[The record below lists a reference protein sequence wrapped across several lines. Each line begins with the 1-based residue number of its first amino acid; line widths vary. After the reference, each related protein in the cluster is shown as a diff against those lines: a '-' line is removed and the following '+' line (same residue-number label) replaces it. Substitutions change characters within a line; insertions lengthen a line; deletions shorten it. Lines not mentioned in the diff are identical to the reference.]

1 MAAAY
6 QVATTNPEK
15 PNPYLGEANPYLQD
29 VIDLSSRD
37 LVDNYNRTVTPAQNR
52 AAIQSGSFG
61 NTGLDE
67 MNRADERGLRTS
79 LTDLSSKLRFND
91 YGQQQG
97 MHQWQQQFNEGQRQF
112 DLGYGRA
119 LQGDAYSQNMGYL
132 QAGLGSLG
140 TLQGMNAGDLASA
153 NAQQNTPLGYY
164 QQFNNSANAAGS
176 GGGAQTSTQGTTSNP
191 IGAALGGAQL
201 GSSLYNAGRQNGWWG
216 SSGYTGAGGS
226 GTNYSGDLA
235 SLGGSNGWWG
245 TAPQ

>member
-37 LVDNYNRTVTPAQNR
+37 LVDNYNRTVTPAQNQ
-52 AAIQSGSFG
+52 AAIRSGSFG

-67 MNRADERGLRTS
+67 MNRADQQGLRTS

-132 QAGLGSLG
+132 QAGLGALG
-140 TLQGMNAGDLASA
+140 GLQGTNATDLANA
-153 NAQQNTPLGYY
+153 NAQQNTPLNYY
-164 QQFNNSANAAGS
+164 QQFANSANAI
-176 GGGAQTSTQGTTSNP
+176 GGGGGTQTATQGTSSNP
-191 IGAALGGAQL
+191 VGAALGGAQL
-201 GSSLYNAGRQNGWWG
+201 GSSLYNYGQNNGWWG
-216 SSGYTGAGGS
+216 SSGGSTSPGITGTSGASGMANYGS
-226 GTNYSGDLA
+226 GSTGNWLM
-235 SLGGSNGWWG
+235 
-245 TAPQ
+245 